1 MPIIDCHCHIYP
13 EKIAARAVEG
23 IGKFYDL
30 PMEYNGTV
38 SQMLEKSREAGI
50 THSVVFSVATTPHQ
64 VESINSFIAA
74 EVEKHDNLV
83 GLGAV
88 HPDSPDQR
96 ADIDR
101 IVSLGLRGVKLHPD
115 FQGFD
120 INDPLC
126 MKIYG
131 LCLERGLTV
140 LIHMGDLRYEY
151 SRPEKLIPV
160 IKEFSGLKVIGA
172 HLGGWSLWKEAAD
185 TLAEYPD
192 FYVDCSSSLA
202 FMPPEQAAAIIRDY
216 GAERVLFGTDYRCG
230 NSKPSLKGSAPSGFP
245 RKKASLYFGKILPS
259 SSASGSSKISV

>member
-38 SQMLEKSREAGI
+38 SQMLEKSRGAGI

-88 HPDSPDQR
+88 HPESPDQR

-120 INDPLC
+120 INDPRC
-126 MKIYG
+126 MKIYE

-216 GAERVLFGTDYRCG
+216 GAERVLFGTDYPMWEFKAELERFRALG
-230 NSKPSLKGSAPSGFP
+230 LSEEENKLILWKNSSELFGFG
-245 RKKASLYFGKILPS
+245 LE
-259 SSASGSSKISV
+259 

>member
-88 HPDSPDQR
+88 HPESPDQR

-120 INDPLC
+120 INDPRC
-126 MKIYG
+126 MKIYE

-216 GAERVLFGTDYRCG
+216 GAERVLFGTDYPMWEFKAELERFRALG
-230 NSKPSLKGSAPSGFP
+230 LSEEESKLILWKNSSELFGFG
-245 RKKASLYFGKILPS
+245 LE
-259 SSASGSSKISV
+259 

>member
-88 HPDSPDQR
+88 HPESPDQR

-120 INDPLC
+120 INDPRC
-126 MKIYG
+126 MKIYE

-216 GAERVLFGTDYRCG
+216 GAERVLFGTDYPMWEFKAELERFRALG
-230 NSKPSLKGSAPSGFP
+230 LSEEENKLILWKNSSELFGFG
-245 RKKASLYFGKILPS
+245 LE
-259 SSASGSSKISV
+259 

>member
-38 SQMLEKSREAGI
+38 SQMLEKSRETGI

-88 HPDSPDQR
+88 HPESPDQR

-120 INDPLC
+120 INDPRC
-126 MKIYG
+126 MKIYE

-216 GAERVLFGTDYRCG
+216 GAERVLFGTDYPMWEFKAELERFRALG
-230 NSKPSLKGSAPSGFP
+230 LSEEENKLILWKNSSELFGFGLK
-245 RKKASLYFGKILPS
+245 
-259 SSASGSSKISV
+259 

>member
-38 SQMLEKSREAGI
+38 SQMLEKSRETGI

-88 HPDSPDQR
+88 HPESPDQK

-120 INDPLC
+120 INDPRC
-126 MKIYG
+126 MKIYE

-216 GAERVLFGTDYRCG
+216 GAERVLFGTDYPMWEFKAELERFRALG
-230 NSKPSLKGSAPSGFP
+230 LSEEESELILWKNSSELFGFG
-245 RKKASLYFGKILPS
+245 LE
-259 SSASGSSKISV
+259 